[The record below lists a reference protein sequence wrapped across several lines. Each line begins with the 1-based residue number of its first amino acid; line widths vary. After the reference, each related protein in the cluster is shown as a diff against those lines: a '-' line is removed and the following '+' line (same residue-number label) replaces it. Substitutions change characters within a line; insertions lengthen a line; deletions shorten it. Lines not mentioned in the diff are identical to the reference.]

1 MQCETKQEVKKLKK
15 VITIMLCVMMCGLS
29 LGVFTACKKD
39 TDVIRLNEVT
49 HSVFYAPLYVAINL
63 GFMEDE
69 GIKIELENGQGSDK
83 SMAALLSN
91 NADIALMGAETV
103 IYVAAQGST
112 SYPIIFGQ
120 LTKRDGSFL
129 VSRTNE
135 KDTFNWATSLQ
146 GKKVIAGRKGGLPAM
161 TFEWIVNSVN
171 LYDGTNITLDTETS
185 FAMQVPVFDSGE
197 GDYCTMFEPTATE
210 YEESGRGYIV
220 ASVGEYSGEIPYTC
234 FMAKPSYIA
243 QNKDKIEGFLRAV
256 KKAYVYIMTHSD
268 EEVADALVKSFDGS
282 TVESLAKAVKSYKNI
297 DAWCSSPEMSQV
309 AYRNLL
315 EVLNNA
321 GELDG
326 TVAFNQVVDNSYAL
340 SIA

>member
-1 MQCETKQEVKKLKK
+1 LKK
-15 VITIMLCVMMCGLS
+15 IITTILCVMMCSLS
-29 LGVFTACKKD
+29 LGVFVACKD
-39 TDVIRLNEVT
+39 DSDVIRLNEVT
-49 HSVFYAPLYVAINL
+49 HSVFYAPLYAAINL
-63 GFMEDE
+63 GYMEEE

-83 SMAALLSN
+83 SMAAVLSG

-103 IYVAAQGST
+103 VYVAAQGST
-112 SYPIIFGQ
+112 NYPIVFGQ

-129 VSRTNE
+129 VSKVDE

-146 GKKVIAGRKGGLPAM
+146 GKKVIAGRRGGLPAM

-185 FAMQVPVFDSGE
+185 FAMQVPVFDTPNG

-234 FMAKPSYIA
+234 FMATPKFIKKHP
-243 QNKDKIEGFLRAV
+243 DKIKGFLRAIN
-256 KKAYVYIMTHSD
+256 KAYVYLMTHSD
-268 EEVADALVKSFDGS
+268 LDGAKALIKSFDGS
-282 TVESLAKAVKSYKNI
+282 TVESLAKAVKSYKEI
-297 DAWCSSPEMSQV
+297 DAWCSSPEMNQV

-315 EVLNNA
+315 TVLNNA

-326 TVAFNQVVDNSYAL
+326 TVAFNEVVDNSFAL
-340 SIA
+340 KI